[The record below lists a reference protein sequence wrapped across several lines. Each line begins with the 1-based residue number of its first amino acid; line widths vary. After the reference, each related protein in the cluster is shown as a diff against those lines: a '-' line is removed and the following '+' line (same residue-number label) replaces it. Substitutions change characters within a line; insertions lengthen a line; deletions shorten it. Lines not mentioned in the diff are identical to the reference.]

1 MSDIV
6 IANDVKVAK
15 LQEHI
20 DWLNTLELHLYV
32 NDVEPE
38 GDTVVADFDECVD
51 ANYASFLVDDFAD
64 AAINVDDNAETV
76 APMRVWQFDHD
87 AGDFTVFGIYYTD
100 PNDGDSLAC
109 SQRFSA
115 LVDVTYAGQILGYTP
130 KMLLGPL
137 DT

>member
-6 IANDVKVAK
+6 MANDVKVAK

-20 DWLNTLELHLYV
+20 DWLNTLELHLFI
-32 NDVEPE
+32 NDVEPDGE
-38 GDTVVADFDECVD
+38 TVVGDLDECED
-51 ANYASFLVDDFAD
+51 ANYASFPVDDFD
-64 AAINVDDNAETV
+64 AAVINGDSNAETV

-87 AGDFTVFGIYYTD
+87 AGDFTVFGVYYTD
-100 PNDGDSLAC
+100 PNEGESLAF

-115 LVDVTYAGQILGYTP
+115 LVDITYAGQILGYTP